1 MFQSSP
7 ALYQRGR
14 LELRIVN
21 AGRFVS
27 ILARALST
35 RAHSDRMP
43 LHCSRNVSILARA
56 LSTRAP
62 QRADHHEAEHVVSIL
77 ARALSTRAPIA
88 HFLWSPFLS
97 FNPRPRFINAGATRL
112 ERVEQYLQSFN
123 PRPRF
128 INAGADPE

>member
-35 RAHSDRMP
+35 RAHIRSEFIQPAVLFQSSPALYQRGRAHELGRGCP
-43 LHCSRNVSILARA
+43 FPHVSILARA
-56 LSTRAP
+56 LSTRA
-62 QRADHHEAEHVVSIL
+62 RL
-77 ARALSTRAPIA
+77 ASKYHIIRRLSVMFRGPTRKLPAQT
-88 HFLWSPFLS
+88 
-97 FNPRPRFINAGATRL
+97 G
-112 ERVEQYLQSFN
+112 
-123 PRPRF
+123 
-128 INAGADPE
+128 